1 MMSNEQDLVV
11 PRLVSTAVSRRGF
24 IRVGGAIVTAT
35 AGAGLFAAC
44 SSSSGPGGDSA
55 AVGAPVRGGTMR
67 FGCKGGASTDT
78 LDAHNY
84 LTGVDGPRLSAL
96 YDPLVRMDEK
106 GQPKMALA
114 ESIEPN
120 ADGTEW
126 TVRIREG
133 VQFHNGK
140 TLDANDVLFSF
151 RRILE
156 NKFPGVTLLGPLNP
170 GASRAV
176 DPRTVVLKFDKP
188 YAILP
193 QALSCHWFL
202 YIVPVGY
209 DPAKPVGTGPFTL
222 VSFTPGSQ
230 SEMKRFESYWDNPK
244 PYLDELVIL
253 DISDETSQ
261 LNALLSGQ
269 VNAVNLLSA
278 SSLAALQ
285 GAPTAKL
292 IASEKTG
299 GYIPFTMRVDQAP
312 YSDVRVRTAL
322 KLVIDRPAMLKGV
335 FAGRGEIGND
345 IFGRYDPA
353 YDPTLMP
360 QRQQDLGQAKSLLKA
375 AGYEDLA
382 VELIPYPEGAGT
394 LQAAELFATQAAGAG
409 VRVKVTPQPATQYY
423 ANSYATAPFSQDYWG
438 YYPYLLAVS
447 QSTLPGAPFNT
458 THFDLPEYS
467 QLFEQATSTLDES
480 LRTEIQRDMMKIDYD
495 QGGLALP
502 SFFPVIDAV
511 ASNVQGVEPTV
522 TAFPLRTYQFQ
533 DFWIQ
538 D

>member
-1 MMSNEQDLVV
+1 MSDKQDFAV
-11 PRLVSTAVSRRGF
+11 PRLVGAAVSRRGF
-24 IRVGGAIVTAT
+24 LRVGGAIVTAT
-35 AGAGLFAAC
+35 AGAGLLAAC
-44 SSSSGPGGDSA
+44 AGGTDPGGQPAS
-55 AVGAPVRGGTMR
+55 GSPVRGGTMR

-96 YDPLVRMDEK
+96 YDPLVRMDES

-114 ESIEPN
+114 ESMEPN

-126 TVRIREG
+126 TVRLREG
-133 VQFHNGK
+133 VQFHDGK
-140 TLDANDVLFSF
+140 ILDADDVLFSF

-156 NKFPGVTLLGPLNP
+156 NNFPGVTLLGPLNP
-170 GASRAV
+170 AASTAV

-209 DPAKPVGTGPFTL
+209 DPAKPIGTGPFTL

-230 SEMKRFESYWDNPK
+230 SEMKRFANYWDSPK

-269 VNAVNLLSA
+269 VNAINLLSA

-285 GAPTAKL
+285 GTSTAKL

-299 GYIPFTMRVDQAP
+299 GYIPFTVRVDQAP
-312 YSDVRVRTAL
+312 YRDVRVRTAL
-322 KLVIDRPAMLKGV
+322 KLVVDRPAMLTGV
-335 FAGRGEIGND
+335 FAGRGEVGND

-353 YDPTLMP
+353 YDPSLMP
-360 QRQQDLGQAKSLLKA
+360 QRQQDLEQARSLLKA
-375 AGYEDLA
+375 AGHEDLA
-382 VELIPYPEGAGT
+382 IELIPFPEGAGA
-394 LQAAELFATQAAGAG
+394 LQAAELFATQASGAG
-409 VRVKVTPQPATQYY
+409 IRVQVTPQPATQYY
-423 ANSYATAPFSQDYWG
+423 ANSYATTPFSQDYWG
-438 YYPYLLAVS
+438 YYPYLLAAS
-447 QSTLPGAPFNT
+447 QSTLAGAPFNT
-458 THFDLPEYS
+458 THFDMPEYA
-467 QLFEQATSTLDES
+467 QLFNQATSTLDDA

-495 QGGLALP
+495 QGGLVIP
-502 SFFPVIDAV
+502 SFFPVVDAV

-538 D
+538 G